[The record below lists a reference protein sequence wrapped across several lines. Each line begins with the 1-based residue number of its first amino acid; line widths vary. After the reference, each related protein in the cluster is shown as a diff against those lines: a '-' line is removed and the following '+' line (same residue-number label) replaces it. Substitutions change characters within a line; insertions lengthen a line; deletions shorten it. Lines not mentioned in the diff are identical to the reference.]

1 MKSESSAVAGQD
13 RESADPLIDEVR
25 EIRRQLSEAAGND
38 PVRLAEMANRATEE
52 YLRAHPT
59 ARRVD
64 APSAQHRDASAS
76 REGA

>member
-1 MKSESSAVAGQD
+1 MNSETTSVAGQA

-52 YLRAHPT
+52 FLRTHPSS
-59 ARRVD
+59 RRVD

-76 REGA
+76 RESA